1 MNQWLVRWLGA
12 VVAAVALGV
21 APVTAGA
28 GPSSDNLLELAAK
41 GGPSVGFGFG
51 VSPIHWD
58 LIAPLDTTPGP
69 AATESRMF
77 YDREPRGSAMSFD
90 LKLRWPTAEQLE
102 PYLFVGP
109 ALLVDQPRDLIGI
122 ASEPTLHLGAKAG
135 AGFNWRLTKDA
146 TLFGSYDVTTTTV
159 DGLSSLG
166 GKTPATS
173 PATGYDVMY
182 GVRFRY

>member
-1 MNQWLVRWLGA
+1 MNQRVLHWLAA
-12 VVAAVALGV
+12 VVAGVALGV
-21 APVTAGA
+21 APATVEAGS
-28 GPSSDNLLELAAK
+28 SSDNLLELAGK

-51 VSPIHWD
+51 VSPIHWE
-58 LIAPLDTTPGP
+58 LIAPLETTPGP

-90 LKLRWPTAEQLE
+90 LKLKWPTAEQLE
-102 PYLFVGP
+102 PYVFVGP
-109 ALLVDQPRDLIGI
+109 ALLVDQPKDLLGI
-122 ASEPTLHLGAKAG
+122 ASDPTLHLGAKAG

-159 DGLSSLG
+159 DGLTSLS
-166 GKTPATS
+166 GKTPAAS
-173 PATGYDVMY
+173 PATGYDLMY